1 MAIVFLLSVLN
12 TTGQLVLSASASTP
26 PGVPAGFAR
35 LFTQSQFNWGSTT
48 VNITST
54 DSVYFGA
61 GSPGGGAFDWGGHG
75 TSAFEFFTPDAI
87 VVFVGTGGAIT
98 ARADAW
104 GAVMPAR
111 PGSNGY
117 AFDATA
123 FGTNTTFSL
132 RANTATPFVLTAI
145 EVWGPSDVP
154 LTNLDI
160 TPSSMSV
167 QVGATRQLS
176 PVFTPAH
183 TSQTDITW
191 SVTASNPP
199 GAASVSQNGLVTGV
213 MEGTATVQVVGAGGR
228 TATASI
234 TITSSDSGNP
244 TTYVTL
250 PLGFNNDFTLAGIPG
265 GIPNAT
271 IVHTTL
277 NAGATRAQVQT
288 AIDAASA
295 AALGAV
301 GGDTATRAM
310 RLQPQHV
317 RVVQLGAGLFNFD
330 ATTVNMRPGV
340 VLRGAVDAN
349 GDPATVIRAHTGSH
363 VFMIGTMGN
372 RPGGANGISSPA
384 GTFRNLA
391 AAASAGDTYIRVAAG
406 HGFSA
411 GQILM
416 IDRNLNTTLQGNGE
430 WSNGHNQ
437 FTRSGRQA
445 MQFVEVASVDTSVT
459 PHRIHLTNRVNLH
472 FPLAQNPQVYNTDA
486 HNFKFM
492 GLENLRLEITDT
504 NPSNTGRP
512 ASIEIGARSSY
523 SWVRNIWSDGTAHHT
538 ANNVFTGPH
547 IQMDGFRNH
556 VTGSFI
562 HNSSANT
569 WGGSGYG
576 IRYRGTDGV
585 IDNNVVDFLNK
596 SIIGQPTGGGNVI
609 AHNFVPNAVISDDW
623 SPTFGG
629 ALAHPGAG
637 NPPRRNQ
644 AISQRIE
651 SAINM
656 SHGGYSHSDLF
667 EGNITS
673 NLCTDGTSANGWF
686 TIFRNHSWGR
696 NWGGFGTAN
705 TANGLWEFGP
715 GHWGYHNEIGSIR
728 IAGAQGPHVSIGN
741 VFGSRGSNLG
751 GLGPVVNPYFHGTN
765 ALGSGLSAAAAR
777 QFGQDR
783 RFNAHDFS
791 YGTAGLLTRAAT
803 GGTAFNGWIPNWVP
817 PSTNLPNS
825 LFFTQAP
832 DYFAGYVWPP
842 IDAFGA
848 HETERVGALPAEDR
862 WRRFNSGITLNTGAQ
877 TGAVNAGTAGTVSYS
892 LNTVINNSRAATGI
906 TATGSRTVLVH
917 GLPAGVSIQGATA
930 AEPGMHNIQFNNNAA
945 TLILNVGANVPA
957 GTYTLRV
964 SVVGRNSTTN
974 SNGGTFARITPT
986 VPVTLVVGQGNV
998 HVSTYAVNITGGTA
1012 NPSGPNAAS
1021 TSVTITAGSPPVA
1034 GQVFDGW
1041 NVTAPAGGLTFTAG
1055 GLDTSSATFTMPSGI
1070 VTVAAT
1076 WRDAP
1081 LYDPLQDF
1089 TFVSAWSG
1097 NFTSNTIDTPSGN
1110 SWLFGINVGA
1120 GAGSTQ
1126 ATLNAAGQTAIA
1138 EADYLVVEWS
1148 GIPHV
1153 ESSGMLNSI
1162 EILDGGW
1169 GMHGTVLP
1177 IPALSTHVAPNG
1189 AGRTVYS
1196 AQELWNALQ
1205 TTPGHW
1211 LMLTIHTQADLGR
1224 GHNVTITNLSFA
1236 TAPAATS
1243 TVIFGPWN
1251 NFSTDINRASGH
1263 SGPIIPGGTTPTG
1276 DWGISWLS
1284 STTMG
1289 GRDNVLTVNR
1299 PTTGQQ
1305 NQFWQG
1311 GAMLSL
1317 DNHLPTLVDGE
1328 YTLTFDLHVPAGSL
1342 DGDQL
1347 QRLMVTD
1354 DNSWVTITGGTLS
1367 NDGGTTVAPLMRDR
1381 NIGGPHANA
1390 WALFIPLAPGSW
1402 QTVTVHFTVDFAG
1415 SVDNEGIS
1423 IGLLPDPVNPG
1434 HPNHTGIGNEAQGR
1448 AWVNW
1453 GITNITLRGPAL
1465 ST

>member
-1 MAIVFLLSVLN
+1 M
-12 TTGQLVLSASASTP
+12 
-26 PGVPAGFAR
+26 
-35 LFTQSQFNWGSTT
+35 
-48 VNITST
+48 
-54 DSVYFGA
+54 
-61 GSPGGGAFDWGGHG
+61 
-75 TSAFEFFTPDAI
+75 
-87 VVFVGTGGAIT
+87 
-98 ARADAW
+98 
-104 GAVMPAR
+104 
-111 PGSNGY
+111 
-117 AFDATA
+117 
-123 FGTNTTFSL
+123 
-132 RANTATPFVLTAI
+132 
-145 EVWGPSDVP
+145 
-154 LTNLDI
+154 
-160 TPSSMSV
+160 
-167 QVGATRQLS
+167 RQLS

-183 TSQTDITW
+183 TTQTDITW
-191 SVTASNPP
+191 SVAASNPA
-199 GAASVSQNGLVTGV
+199 GAATVSQNGIVTGV
-213 MEGTATVQVVGAGGR
+213 AEGTATIQATGANGH

-234 TITSSDSGNP
+234 TIMHSDSADSA
-244 TTYVTL
+244 TYITL
-250 PLGFNNDFTLAGIPG
+250 PYGFNNDFTLAGIPG
-265 GIPNAT
+265 GIPGAT
-271 IVHTTL
+271 IIHTTL
-277 NAGATRAQVQT
+277 NAGATRTQVQA

-295 AALGAV
+295 ASLDAV

-340 VLRGAVDAN
+340 VLRGAVDEN
-349 GDPATVIRAHTGSH
+349 GDPATIIRAHTGSH

-391 AAASAGDTYIRVAAG
+391 VAASAGDTYIRVAAG

-459 PHRIHLTNRVNLH
+459 PHRIHLTNRINLH

-523 SWVRNIWSDGTAHHT
+523 SWVKNIWSDGTAHHT
-538 ANNVFTGPH
+538 ANNLFTGPH

-562 HNSSANT
+562 HNSSALT

-623 SPTFGG
+623 SPVFGG
-629 ALAHPGAG
+629 GLARPGAG

-715 GHWGYHNEIGSIR
+715 GHWGYLNEIGAVR
-728 IAGAQGPHVSIGN
+728 IAGAQGPHVSVGN
-741 VFGSRGSNLG
+741 VFGSRAATHG
-751 GLGPVVNPYFHGTN
+751 GLGPVINPYFHGTN
-765 ALGSGLSAAAAR
+765 ALGSGLSGAAAQ

-803 GGTAFNGWIPNWVP
+803 GGTSFNGWTPNWVP
-817 PSTNLPNS
+817 PSTDLPNS
-825 LFFTQAP
+825 LFFTRSR

-862 WRRFNSGITLNTGAQ
+862 WRRFNSGITLDTGAQ
-877 TGAVNAGTAGTVSYS
+877 TGVVNAGTAGTVSYS
-892 LNTVINNSRAATGI
+892 LNTVIDNRRAPTGI
-906 TATGSRTVLVH
+906 TDTGSRTVLVH

-930 AEPGMHNIQFNNNAA
+930 AEPGMHNIQFTNNAA
-945 TLILNVGANVPA
+945 TLNLNVGANVPP
-957 GTYTLRV
+957 GTYNLRV

-974 SNGGTFARITPT
+974 ANGGTFARITPT
-986 VPVTLVVGQGNV
+986 VPVTLIVGQGQGN
-998 HVSTYAVNITGGTA
+998 A
-1012 NPSGPNAAS
+1012 PSH
-1021 TSVTITAGSPPVA
+1021 
-1034 GQVFDGW
+1034 D
-1041 NVTAPAGGLTFTAG
+1041 
-1055 GLDTSSATFTMPSGI
+1055 LD
-1070 VTVAAT
+1070 
-1076 WRDAP
+1076 
-1081 LYDPLQDF
+1081 Y
-1089 TFVSAWSG
+1089 VSAWSG
-1097 NFTSNTIDTPSGN
+1097 SFTSNTIGTPSGN
-1110 SWLFGINVGA
+1110 SWVFGIDVGA
-1120 GAGSTQ
+1120 GASSTQ
-1126 ATLNAAGQTAIA
+1126 ATFNAAGQAALAT
-1138 EADYLVVEWS
+1138 ADYFIVEWS
-1148 GIPHV
+1148 GIPHI

-1162 EILDGGW
+1162 EVLDGGW
-1169 GMHGTVLP
+1169 GTHGTILP
-1177 IPALSTHVAPNG
+1177 IPALSSHVSPNG
-1189 AGRTVYS
+1189 AGRTVYN
-1196 AQELWNALQ
+1196 ARDLWNALQ

-1211 LMLTIHTQADLGR
+1211 LMLTIHSQAEPGR
-1224 GHNVTITNLSFA
+1224 GHNVTITNILLA
-1236 TAPAATS
+1236 TASVAS
-1243 TVIFGPWN
+1243 DTVIFGPWN
-1251 NFSTDINRASGH
+1251 NFSSDINRAEGH
-1263 SGPIIPGGTTPTG
+1263 LGSVIPGGTTPTG

-1289 GRDNVLTVNR
+1289 GRDNVLTINR
-1299 PTTGQQ
+1299 PTSGQQ

-1317 DNHLPTLVDGE
+1317 YNHLPALVEGE
-1328 YTLTFDLHVPAGSL
+1328 YTLTFDVQVPVDSL
-1342 DGDQL
+1342 DGDLL

-1354 DNSWVTITGGTLS
+1354 DNSWMTITGGTVS
-1367 NDGGTTVAPLMRDR
+1367 NDGNATVAPLTRER

-1390 WALFIPLAPGSW
+1390 WALFIPLTPGNW
-1402 QTVTVHFTVDFAG
+1402 QTVTVHFTVDFG
-1415 SVDNEGIS
+1415 SPADNQRIS
-1423 IGLLPDPVNPG
+1423 MGLLPDPVNPG
-1434 HPNHTGIGNEAQGR
+1434 HPNHTGVGNDAQGR

-1453 GITNITLRGPAL
+1453 GITNIALRGPAL
-1465 ST
+1465 